1 MRRALS
7 AALAAAAVAVGL
19 STLRPTPPAGQSV
32 VVAARDL
39 TGGSALRPG
48 DVALSSRPA
57 GDVPDGVVTAPP
69 DALGRVL
76 TSPVRRGE
84 LLTDVRLVGP
94 SLVDALR
101 PGQVAAPVRI
111 ADAQAADLVRPG
123 DHVDVLVAVESGGPA
138 SVVARDATVLA
149 HPERDEGGGVLGAG
163 DDGMGGLVLLAV
175 TSDDAQ
181 ALAGSAARG
190 PLSLALRGG

>member
-57 GDVPDGVVTAPP
+57 GDVPDGVVTAPE

-76 TSPVRRGE
+76 TSPVRHGE

-149 HPERDEGGGVLGAG
+149 HPERDEGGVLGAG